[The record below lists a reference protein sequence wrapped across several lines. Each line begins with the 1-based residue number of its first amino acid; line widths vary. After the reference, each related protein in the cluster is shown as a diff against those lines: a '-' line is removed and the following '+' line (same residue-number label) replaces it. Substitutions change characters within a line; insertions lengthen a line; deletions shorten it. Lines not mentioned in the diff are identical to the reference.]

1 MLRGEVMT
9 WKEIIKLENIA
20 ESQKAI
26 DVLGFQIETL
36 KMIDGVIRKFANGE
50 ELSLIEVENLSKS
63 YDDRNK
69 LIRDLLFT
77 LMEKVEGA

>member
-1 MLRGEVMT
+1 MIIVT